1 MKLMYLTLVL
11 VIGFNVTANSQIKSN
26 SFIRVF
32 DLNGKKIAKG
42 KIVSTDASSLTLR
55 QRNSEKV
62 VGYEDIGSIK
72 LKRSTGR
79 DVIIGAGLGATAGLI
94 FGLDD
99 DEGSLTP
106 DAALVPGLAVMGTLL
121 GGIYGL
127 AKQKKRIKI
136 DGDLKRWEAFIA
148 MIETEE

>member
-55 QRNSEKV
+55 QRNSDKV
-62 VGYEDIGSIK
+62 VGYED
-72 LKRSTGR
+72 
-79 DVIIGAGLGATAGLI
+79 
-94 FGLDD
+94 
-99 DEGSLTP
+99 
-106 DAALVPGLAVMGTLL
+106 LAVLN
-121 GGIYGL
+121 
-127 AKQKKRIKI
+127 
-136 DGDLKRWEAFIA
+136 
-148 MIETEE
+148 